1 MRKPV
6 FYFPLLKRKEEM
18 DFRNGLEV
26 NCATNKLK
34 FHVHNSQGIRN
45 FSLIMEL
52 LDSKSSGVF
61 LAQRHTP

>member
-1 MRKPV
+1 
-6 FYFPLLKRKEEM
+6 M